1 MEEFTGVNFLK
12 RMENGTLAFI
22 GDSLSRQQFQSLV
35 CMITGGED
43 RPDVLDVGRE
53 YGLVKVHGAKLPDG
67 WAYRFS
73 STQTTTNF
81 TYEDTILRVQEVQD
95 KKEE

>member
-43 RPDVLDVGRE
+43 RPDILDVGRE
-53 YGLVKVHGAKLPDG
+53 YGLVKVCGAKLPDG

-81 TYEDTILRVQEVQD
+81 TYEDTILRYSQLYV
-95 KKEE
+95 